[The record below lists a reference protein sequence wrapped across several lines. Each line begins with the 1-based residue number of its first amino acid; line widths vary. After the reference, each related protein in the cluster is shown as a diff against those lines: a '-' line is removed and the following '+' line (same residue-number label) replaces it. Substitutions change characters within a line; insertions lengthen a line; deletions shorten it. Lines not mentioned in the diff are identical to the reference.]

1 MGLTL
6 FDWLQKPFYQLLFFI
21 PLTFV
26 VLVIVRP
33 VKTDNAWVIAGIVY
47 GCFIVVN
54 TVLVGFSDKPWY
66 YFLISLG
73 FSILYLLAIG
83 VLIPGLIK
91 VMKIEGSGES
101 AMIFLIIIYHP
112 LALMLMMFL
121 KWAYFK
127 VF

>member
-6 FDWLQKPFYQLLFFI
+6 FEWFQKPLYQLLFFI
-21 PLTFV
+21 PLTFI
-26 VLVIVRP
+26 VLVLVRP
-33 VKTDNAWVIAGIVY
+33 VKADNAWVISGIVY
-47 GCFIVVN
+47 GCFLVVN
-54 TVLVGFSDKPWY
+54 TVLIGFADKPWY

-73 FSILYLLAIG
+73 FSILYLITIG
-83 VLIPGLIK
+83 VLIPALIK
-91 VMKIEGSGES
+91 VMKMEGSGES
-101 AMIFLIIIYHP
+101 AMIFLLIIYHP